1 MSTHSGPPPRS
12 ADLVVAGA
20 GPAGTA
26 AAITACR
33 RGLDVVVVDRARFP
47 RDKCCGDGLTT
58 SALRHLAGLGFDPA
72 ATPSWMPIEDV
83 ELRSPWGVTAVLP
96 LPRGHGAYA
105 AVCRRAELDAA
116 LVDLA
121 RRAGATILEGHE
133 VTGVN
138 SGPERVE
145 ITARPVDGPVGPVDI
160 TAPYLVAADGMWS
173 PTRKLLGANAPG
185 YRGEWHAFRHY
196 MRDVSGEAGRH
207 LVVWFEPDLLP
218 GYAWSFPLADGA
230 VNVGFGIQRGAGVG
244 VQEMAG
250 LWPELLQRP
259 HIAQWLGPDARPE
272 GRHKAW
278 PIPARLGDLP
288 PTVGRV
294 FFAGDAAAATDP
306 MTGEGIGQA
315 LATGMTAVT
324 SLADAGPAEPDS
336 AARRYRDDLTRTM
349 VRDHRFARGL
359 STVLG
364 NRWAT
369 EAAIRTVDSTGWTR
383 RQFGRWL
390 FEDYPRALV
399 ITPDR
404 WNRSW
409 WQTPGA
415 RFASPVR

>member
-1 MSTHSGPPPRS
+1 MSTQRGPRGRTV
-12 ADLVVAGA
+12 DLVVVGA

-26 AAITACR
+26 AAITARR

-72 ATPSWMPIEDV
+72 STPSWLPIEEV

-96 LPRGHGAYA
+96 LPRRHGAYA
-105 AVCRRAELDAA
+105 AVCRRQELDAA
-116 LVDLA
+116 LVELA
-121 RRAGATILEGHE
+121 RREGATVLEGHE
-133 VTGVN
+133 VAEVT
-138 SGPERVE
+138 SHPDRVE
-145 ITARPVDGPVGPVDI
+145 LTASSDDPPGTVTL

-173 PTRKLLGANAPG
+173 PTRKLLGATSPG
-185 YRGEWHAFRHY
+185 YRGEWHAFRQY
-196 MRDVSGEAGRH
+196 LRGASDEARRR

-218 GYAWSFPLADGA
+218 GYAWSFPVGDGA
-230 VNVGFGIQRGAGVG
+230 VNVGFGIQRGAGVE
-244 VQEMAG
+244 VRSMAG
-250 LWPELLQRP
+250 LWPELLGRP
-259 HIAQWLGPDARPE
+259 HIARWLGPDVEPE

-278 PIPARLGDLP
+278 PIPARLGDLS
-288 PTVGRV
+288 PTSGRV
-294 FFAGDAAAATDP
+294 LFAGDAAAATDP

-315 LATGMTAVT
+315 LETGMAAVT
-324 SLADAGPAEPDS
+324 SLADAGPDEPGL
-336 AARRYRDDLTRTM
+336 AGHRYQADLERTI

-390 FEDYPRALV
+390 FEDYPRALL

-404 WNRSW
+404 WTRSGW
-409 WQTPGA
+409 RPRGA
-415 RFASPVR
+415 RFHPPLG